1 MSTSR
6 RDAIGRSAA
15 AGAAAACG
23 RSKDQ
28 ISAPSAAPYR
38 RKCPALAR
46 PRDPQRPGAQREA
59 QVEPDRVLDNRRWEP
74 MPAIEKLSHR
84 SCYPAHRS
92 RSTDIPVTRPSGG
105 LPTLAK
111 RFLRPLPLLQHEK
124 QQQPTAAQ
132 PFALLH
138 RQKYAFMD
146 GTGLAGCGK
155 SRDFGKTVM
164 KRARNGNPGL
174 IKSTGYEG
182 AKGDESG
189 WKHHRPTF
197 SAAC

>member
-1 MSTSR
+1 M
-6 RDAIGRSAA
+6 
-15 AGAAAACG
+15 
-23 RSKDQ
+23 
-28 ISAPSAAPYR
+28 
-38 RKCPALAR
+38 
-46 PRDPQRPGAQREA
+46 
-59 QVEPDRVLDNRRWEP
+59 LDNRRWEP

-146 GTGLAGCGK
+146 GTGLGRGGLHFLVVLVAAVPVSGA
-155 SRDFGKTVM
+155 TVV
-164 KRARNGNPGL
+164 APPVL
-174 IKSTGYEG
+174 VC
-182 AKGDESG
+182 A
-189 WKHHRPTF
+189 
-197 SAAC
+197 